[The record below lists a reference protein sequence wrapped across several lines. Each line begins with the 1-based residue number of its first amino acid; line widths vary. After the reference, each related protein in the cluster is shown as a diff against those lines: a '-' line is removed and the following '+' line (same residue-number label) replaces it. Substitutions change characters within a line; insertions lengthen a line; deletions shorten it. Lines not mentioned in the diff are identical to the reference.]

1 MMEFSLWPDQISAHG
16 QQVDI
21 LMIAF
26 SVLLF
31 FLVVPVFAIM
41 AYFAVKYHHTSDAD
55 RTGSHPR
62 TLRIELSWS
71 ILVLAVGLVFFVWAA
86 RLYYDIY
93 SPPEARL
100 EIDVVAKQWMWKAQH
115 PGGEREINALHVP
128 VNEPVMLRL
137 NSQDVIHSFYVP
149 ALRLKQDVV
158 PGMETRLW
166 FEADKTGRFHLFCAE
181 YCGTEHS
188 AMRGEFVVMEP
199 AAFQDWLG
207 QAGTDPALA
216 AQGGELYRQLGC
228 SGCHEPAGTVRAPT
242 LRGVFGR
249 PVPLADGT
257 TITADER
264 YIRDSILMPTR
275 EIVAGYQPVMPS
287 YRNRLDPGD
296 LERLVAYIKSLA
308 TQAQGERE

>member
-1 MMEFSLWPDQISAHG
+1 MTELPLWPDQISVHG

-41 AYFAVKYHHTSDAD
+41 AYFAIKYHHTSDAD
-55 RTGSHPR
+55 RSGGEPR

-71 ILVLAVGLVFFVWAA
+71 ILVLVVGLAFFAWAA
-86 RLYYDIY
+86 KLYYDVY
-93 SPPEARL
+93 SPPEAGL
-100 EIDVVAKQWMWKAQH
+100 EIDIVAKQWMWKAQH

-128 VNEPVMLRL
+128 VNEPVLLRL

-166 FEADKTGRFHLFCAE
+166 FEADQTGRFRLFCAE

-188 AMRGEFVVMEP
+188 MMRGELVVMEQ
-199 AAFQDWLG
+199 AAFQDWLE
-207 QAGTDPALA
+207 QAQTDPALA
-216 AQGGELYRQLGC
+216 AQGNELYRQLGC
-228 SGCHEPAGTVRAPT
+228 SGCHEPGGTVRAPT

-257 TITADER
+257 TVTADER

-287 YRNRLDPGD
+287 YRDQLDPGE

-308 TQAQGERE
+308 TQPQGEEE